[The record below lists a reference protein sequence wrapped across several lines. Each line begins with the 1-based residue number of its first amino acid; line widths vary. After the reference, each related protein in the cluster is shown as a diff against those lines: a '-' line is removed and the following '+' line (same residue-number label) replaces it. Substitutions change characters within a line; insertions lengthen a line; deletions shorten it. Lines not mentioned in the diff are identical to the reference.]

1 MTPLVPVGK
10 LRHMKV
16 KSKETA
22 KLGKRIRDL
31 RQSKGITLSGFALLA
46 EMDKG
51 HLCRVELGVVE
62 ATMPTIRLIAKRLGV
77 TPSALID
84 PPRAA

>member
-1 MTPLVPVGK
+1 
-10 LRHMKV
+10 MKV
-16 KSKETA
+16 KNREA
-22 KLGKRIRDL
+22 ARLGKRIREV
-31 RQSKGITLSGFALLA
+31 RQSKGLTLSGFARLA

-62 ATMPTIRLIAKRLGV
+62 PAMPTIRQIAKLLGV